1 MWIPVEWKNRKKI
14 LQERKNKILKED

>member
-1 MWIPVEWKNRKKI
+1 MWIPVEWKNRKEI